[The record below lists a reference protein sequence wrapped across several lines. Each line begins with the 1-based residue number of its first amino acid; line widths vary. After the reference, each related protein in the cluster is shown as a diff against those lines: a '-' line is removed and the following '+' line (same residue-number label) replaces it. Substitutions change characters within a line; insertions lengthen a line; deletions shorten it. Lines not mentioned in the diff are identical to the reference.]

1 MKFAS
6 THVKIR
12 GMQIT
17 LSTGLTQQIEF
28 NIPDEKLGAVLRPL
42 SVTPPASPQTIIEQA
57 IKAPIGTQKLSQ
69 LVTPEQTV
77 ALLIDDVSRVTP
89 GHIILPLLLAELHEV
104 GIPNEQIVIVMALGT
119 HRPMTQK
126 EIVQKVGPSIAQ
138 NYTII
143 NESCDD
149 VPLVYMGESGNGIP
163 AYINQS
169 AAKADVR
176 VGIGQIVPH
185 MDAGFSGGAKIILP
199 GVSGRQTVESFHA
212 QEADIHEN
220 LVGNL
225 NSPLRRD
232 LEQFV
237 ADCVGL
243 DFIVNII
250 PTREEDIFACV
261 AGDFIEAHRAGVAIA
276 RDVYGIPTDRKYP
289 IVLAN
294 SYPKDIDMWQT
305 ANAIWGG
312 ELILEEGGT
321 LIVLSDARDRHSAYA
336 NYPQRI
342 GMDPDQLYQQYK
354 SGELDDLM
362 TAIFAICIGRFK
374 KRFEI
379 CLVSNGLTAVDAAEM
394 GFTYFETVEQ
404 ALAYAYQKHPQPQGT
419 AVLTHAGVSF
429 PYLKS

>member
-1 MKFAS
+1 MK
-6 THVKIR
+6 
-12 GMQIT
+12 IT
-17 LSTGLTQQIEF
+17 LSTGLTEQIELD
-28 NIPDEKLGAVLRPL
+28 IADEKVGAVLRPL
-42 SVTPPASPQTIIEQA
+42 NVEPSADPTQIIAQA
-57 IKAPIGTQKLSQ
+57 IASPIGTPKLGQ
-69 LVTPEQTV
+69 LVKPAQTV
-77 ALLIDDVSRVTP
+77 ALIIDDVSRVTP
-89 GHIILPLLLAELHEV
+89 GHIILTLLLAELHEAGV
-104 GIPNEQIVIVMALGT
+104 LSEQIVIVMALGT
-119 HRPMTQK
+119 HRPMTQA
-126 EIVQKVGPSIAQ
+126 EIIQKVGHEIAQ
-138 NYTII
+138 TYTII

-149 VPLVYMGESGNGIP
+149 VELVYLGESGNGIP
-163 AYINQS
+163 AYINHYV
-169 AAKADVR
+169 ANADVR

-199 GVSGRQTVESFHA
+199 GVSGRKTVESFHA

-250 PTREEDIFACV
+250 PTREEEIYACV
-261 AGDFIEAHRAGVAIA
+261 AGDFIEAHRRGVEMT
-276 RDVYGIPTDRKYP
+276 REVYGIPTERKYP
-289 IVLAN
+289 VVLAN

-312 ELILEEGGT
+312 ELIIEEGGT

-336 NYPQRI
+336 QYPKRI
-342 GMDPDQLYQQYK
+342 GMEPDLLYKQYK

-379 CLVSNGLTAVDAAEM
+379 CLVSNGLTAVDSAEM
-394 GFTYFETVEQ
+394 GFTYFETVAE
-404 ALAYAYQKHPQPQGT
+404 ALQYAHRKHPELQST

-429 PYLKS
+429 PYLA